1 MPLHPGAGVRVALL
15 NRHNHEGYMS
25 FFANLSIFRKLTAAF
40 ALVVA
45 VMATVST
52 TVYFKIDYMRQS
64 TGWTTHTYTVLEKLN
79 LAMAAM
85 VDQEVGVRGY
95 LIAGEEH
102 FLEPFRKGGE
112 VYATAFREVKQLTS
126 DNPAQQ
132 LRLDRMNQSAQTW
145 RTAIAEKEIALMAKP
160 ETREQA
166 RAMEASGAG
175 KQWMDSVRAS
185 VAEIDAVERALLTSR
200 SAALESAFSLSFMAT
215 IIGGAASLVV
225 ALLASLALT
234 RGISTPITAMRAAME
249 QLARGDTAVAIPGV
263 GRKDEVGGMAGA
275 VQVFKDTMIET
286 ERLRAEQEGLKR
298 AAELERRE
306 AMLALAARF
315 ESSVGGI
322 VESVVASAAA
332 LQTTSRSMASTSQ
345 ETSQRSTTVAAASE
359 QATQNVQTV
368 ASAAEELTASI
379 REISQQVTHAG
390 TVIQQGVQQTMQSNT
405 HVQGLAKTA
414 EKIGDVVRI
423 ISDIAGQTNL
433 LALNATIEA
442 ARAGDAGKGF
452 AVVASEVKTL
462 ATQTAKATDEISAQ
476 IRMIQEATTLAVQ
489 SILGV
494 TETIGRVNETA
505 AAIAAAVEEQ
515 SAATQEISRNVIQ
528 AAQGTQEVSGNIGGV
543 RQAAQRAGE
552 EASLVLASADGLS
565 RNGEA
570 LKGQVASFLQEVRA
584 A

>member
-1 MPLHPGAGVRVALL
+1 
-15 NRHNHEGYMS
+15 MS

-40 ALVVA
+40 SMLIA
-45 VMATVST
+45 VMTIAST
-52 TVYFKIDYMRQS
+52 TVYLKIDYIRED
-64 TGWTTHTYTVLEKLN
+64 TGWTTHTYVVLEKLN

-95 LIAGEEH
+95 LVAGDEV
-102 FLEPFRKGGE
+102 FLEPYHKGGE
-112 VYATAFREVKQLTS
+112 AYAAAFAALKKLTS

-132 LRLDRMNQSAQTW
+132 IRLDKMNQSAQAW
-145 RTAIAEKEIALMAKP
+145 RKEIAEKEIALMARP

-175 KQWMDSVRAS
+175 KKWMDSVRAS
-185 VAEIDAVERALLTSR
+185 VAEIDAVERALLTAR
-200 SAALESAFSLSFMAT
+200 SEALASAFSVSFLTT
-215 IIGGAASLVV
+215 IMGGVASLVV

-234 RGISTPITAMRAAME
+234 RGISAPIQAMRAVME
-249 QLARGDTAVAIPGV
+249 QLARGDTSVVIPGV
-263 GRKDEVGGMAGA
+263 GRKDEVGGMAEA
-275 VQVFKDTMIET
+275 VRVFKDTMIET
-286 ERLRAEQEGLKR
+286 ERLRAEQEALKR
-298 AAELERRE
+298 RAELDRRE
-306 AMLALAARF
+306 AMLTLAGRF
-315 ESSVGGI
+315 ETSVGGI
-322 VESVVASAAA
+322 VESVVASALE

-368 ASAAEELTASI
+368 ASAAEELSASI

-390 TVIQQGVQQTMQSNT
+390 TVIQQGVQQTIQSNS
-405 HVQGLAKTA
+405 HVQGLAKAA
-414 EKIGDVVRI
+414 EKIGEVVRI

-476 IRMIQEATTLAVQ
+476 IRMIQEATGLAVQ

-515 SAATQEISRNVIQ
+515 AAATQEISRNVVQ
-528 AAQGTQEVSGNIGGV
+528 AAQGTQEVSGNIVGV
-543 RQAAQRAGE
+543 RQAAQQAGD
-552 EASLVLASADGLS
+552 EAAHVLASADGLS
-565 RNGEA
+565 RTGEA
-570 LKGQVASFLQEVRA
+570 LKGQVAAFLQEVRA

>member
-1 MPLHPGAGVRVALL
+1 
-15 NRHNHEGYMS
+15 MS

-40 ALVVA
+40 AMLIA
-45 VMATVST
+45 VMTIAST
-52 TVYFKIDYMRQS
+52 TVYLKIDYIRED
-64 TGWTTHTYTVLEKLN
+64 TGWTTHTYVVLEKLN

-95 LIAGEEH
+95 LIAGDEV
-102 FLEPFRKGGE
+102 FLEPYHKGGE
-112 VYATAFREVKQLTS
+112 AYAAAFAALKKLTS

-132 LRLDRMNQSAQTW
+132 IRLDKMNQSAQAW
-145 RTAIAEKEIALMAKP
+145 RKEIAEKEIALMARP

-175 KQWMDSVRAS
+175 KKWMDSVRAS
-185 VAEIDAVERALLTSR
+185 VAEIDAVERALLTAR
-200 SAALESAFSLSFMAT
+200 SEALASAFSVSFLTT
-215 IIGGAASLVV
+215 IMGGVASLVV

-234 RGISTPITAMRAAME
+234 RGISAPIQAMRAVME
-249 QLARGDTAVAIPGV
+249 QLARGDTSVVIPGV
-263 GRKDEVGGMAGA
+263 GRKDEVGGMAEA
-275 VQVFKDTMIET
+275 VRVFKDTMIET
-286 ERLRAEQEGLKR
+286 ERLRAEQEALKR
-298 AAELERRE
+298 RAELDRRE
-306 AMLALAARF
+306 AMLTLAGRF
-315 ESSVGGI
+315 ETSVGGI
-322 VESVVASAAA
+322 VESVVASALE

-368 ASAAEELTASI
+368 ASAAEELSASI
-379 REISQQVTHAG
+379 REISQQVTLAG
-390 TVIQQGVQQTMQSNT
+390 TVIQQGVQQTIQSNS
-405 HVQGLAKTA
+405 HVQGLAKAA
-414 EKIGDVVRI
+414 EKIGEVVRI

-476 IRMIQEATTLAVQ
+476 IRMIQEATGLAVQ

-505 AAIAAAVEEQ
+505 AAIAASVEEQ
-515 SAATQEISRNVIQ
+515 AAATQEISRNVVQ
-528 AAQGTQEVSGNIGGV
+528 AAQGTQEVSGNIVGV
-543 RQAAQRAGE
+543 RQAAQQAGD
-552 EASLVLASADGLS
+552 EAAHVLASADGLS
-565 RNGEA
+565 RTGEA
-570 LKGQVASFLQEVRA
+570 LKGQVAAFLQEVRA

>member
-1 MPLHPGAGVRVALL
+1 
-15 NRHNHEGYMS
+15 MS

-40 ALVVA
+40 AMLIA
-45 VMATVST
+45 VMTIAST
-52 TVYFKIDYMRQS
+52 TVYLKIDYIRED
-64 TGWTTHTYTVLEKLN
+64 TGWTTHTYVVLEKLN

-95 LIAGEEH
+95 LIAGDEV
-102 FLEPFRKGGE
+102 FLEPYHKGGE
-112 VYATAFREVKQLTS
+112 AYAAAFAALKKLTS

-132 LRLDRMNQSAQTW
+132 IRLDKMNQSAQAW
-145 RTAIAEKEIALMAKP
+145 RKEIAEKEIALMARP

-175 KQWMDSVRAS
+175 KKWMDSVRAS
-185 VAEIDAVERALLTSR
+185 VAEIDAVERALLTAR
-200 SAALESAFSLSFMAT
+200 SEALATAFSVSFLTT
-215 IIGGAASLVV
+215 IMGGVASLVV

-234 RGISTPITAMRAAME
+234 RGISAPIQAMRAVME
-249 QLARGDTAVAIPGV
+249 QLARGDTSVVIPGV
-263 GRKDEVGGMAGA
+263 GRKDEVGGMAEA
-275 VQVFKDTMIET
+275 VRVFKDTMIET
-286 ERLRAEQEGLKR
+286 ERLRAEQEALKR
-298 AAELERRE
+298 RAELDRRE
-306 AMLALAARF
+306 AMLTLAGRF
-315 ESSVGGI
+315 ETSVGGI
-322 VESVVASAAA
+322 VESVVASALE
-332 LQTTSRSMASTSQ
+332 LQTTSKSMASTSQ

-368 ASAAEELTASI
+368 ASAAEELSASI

-390 TVIQQGVQQTMQSNT
+390 TVIQQGVQQTIQSNS
-405 HVQGLAKTA
+405 HVQGLAKAA
-414 EKIGDVVRI
+414 EKIGEVVRI

-476 IRMIQEATTLAVQ
+476 IRMIQEATGLAVQ

-515 SAATQEISRNVIQ
+515 AAATQEISRNVVQ
-528 AAQGTQEVSGNIGGV
+528 AAQGTQEVSGNIVGV
-543 RQAAQRAGE
+543 RQAAQQAGD
-552 EASLVLASADGLS
+552 EAAHVLASADGLS
-565 RNGEA
+565 RTGEA
-570 LKGQVASFLQEVRA
+570 LKGQVAAFLQEVRA

>member
-1 MPLHPGAGVRVALL
+1 
-15 NRHNHEGYMS
+15 MS

-40 ALVVA
+40 AMLIA
-45 VMATVST
+45 VMTIAST
-52 TVYFKIDYMRQS
+52 TVYLKIDYIRED
-64 TGWTTHTYTVLEKLN
+64 TGWTTHTYVVLEKLN

-95 LIAGEEH
+95 LIAGDEV
-102 FLEPFRKGGE
+102 FLEPYHKGGE
-112 VYATAFREVKQLTS
+112 AYAAAFAALKKLTS

-132 LRLDRMNQSAQTW
+132 IRLDKMNQSAQAW
-145 RTAIAEKEIALMAKP
+145 RKEIAEKEIALMARP

-175 KQWMDSVRAS
+175 KKWMDSVRAS
-185 VAEIDAVERALLTSR
+185 VAEIDAVERALLTAR
-200 SAALESAFSLSFMAT
+200 SEALATAFSISFLTT
-215 IIGGAASLVV
+215 IMGGVASLVV

-234 RGISTPITAMRAAME
+234 RGISAPIQAMRAVME
-249 QLARGDTAVAIPGV
+249 QLARGDTSVVIPGV
-263 GRKDEVGGMAGA
+263 GRKDEVGGMAEA
-275 VQVFKDTMIET
+275 VRVFKDTMIET
-286 ERLRAEQEGLKR
+286 ERLRAEQEALKR
-298 AAELERRE
+298 RAELDRRE
-306 AMLALAARF
+306 AMLTLAGRF
-315 ESSVGGI
+315 ETSVGGI
-322 VESVVASAAA
+322 VESVVASALE

-368 ASAAEELTASI
+368 ASAAEELSASI
-379 REISQQVTHAG
+379 REIGQQVTHAG
-390 TVIQQGVQQTMQSNT
+390 TVIQQGVQQTIQSNS
-405 HVQGLAKTA
+405 HVQGLAKAA
-414 EKIGDVVRI
+414 EKIGEVVRI

-476 IRMIQEATTLAVQ
+476 IRMIQEATGLAVQ

-515 SAATQEISRNVIQ
+515 AAATQEISRNVVQ
-528 AAQGTQEVSGNIGGV
+528 AAQGTQEVSGNIVGV
-543 RQAAQRAGE
+543 RQAAQQAGD
-552 EASLVLASADGLS
+552 EAAHVLASADGLS
-565 RNGEA
+565 RTGEA
-570 LKGQVASFLQEVRA
+570 LKGQVAAFLQEVRA

>member
-1 MPLHPGAGVRVALL
+1 
-15 NRHNHEGYMS
+15 MS

-40 ALVVA
+40 AMLIA
-45 VMATVST
+45 VMTIAST
-52 TVYFKIDYMRQS
+52 TVYLKIDYIRED
-64 TGWTTHTYTVLEKLN
+64 TGWTTHTYVVLEKLN

-95 LIAGEEH
+95 LIAGDEV
-102 FLEPFRKGGE
+102 FLEPYHKGGE
-112 VYATAFREVKQLTS
+112 AYAAAFAALKKLTS

-132 LRLDRMNQSAQTW
+132 IRLDKMNQSAQAW
-145 RTAIAEKEIALMAKP
+145 RKEIAEKEIALMARP

-175 KQWMDSVRAS
+175 KKWMDSVRAS
-185 VAEIDAVERALLTSR
+185 VAEIDAVERALLRAR
-200 SAALESAFSLSFMAT
+200 SEALATAFSVSFLTT
-215 IIGGAASLVV
+215 IMGGVASLVV

-234 RGISTPITAMRAAME
+234 RGISAPIQAMRAVME
-249 QLARGDTAVAIPGV
+249 QLARGDTSVVIPGV
-263 GRKDEVGGMAGA
+263 GRKDEVGGMAEA
-275 VQVFKDTMIET
+275 VRVFKDTMIET
-286 ERLRAEQEGLKR
+286 ERLRAEQEALKR
-298 AAELERRE
+298 RAELDRRE
-306 AMLALAARF
+306 AMLTLAGRF
-315 ESSVGGI
+315 ETSVGGI
-322 VESVVASAAA
+322 VESVVASALE

-368 ASAAEELTASI
+368 ASAAEELSASI

-390 TVIQQGVQQTMQSNT
+390 TVIQQGVQQTIQSNS
-405 HVQGLAKTA
+405 HVQGLAKAA
-414 EKIGDVVRI
+414 EKIGEVVRI

-476 IRMIQEATTLAVQ
+476 IRMIQEATGLAVQ

-515 SAATQEISRNVIQ
+515 AAATQEISRNVVQ
-528 AAQGTQEVSGNIGGV
+528 AAQGTQEVSGNIVGV
-543 RQAAQRAGE
+543 RQAAQQAGD
-552 EASLVLASADGLS
+552 EAAHVLASADGLS
-565 RNGEA
+565 RTGEA
-570 LKGQVASFLQEVRA
+570 LKGQVAAFLQEVRA